1 MNLLDKINEELK
13 NAIKA
18 KDQIALQSIRAIKSE
33 LLLLRTKSGSP
44 NSFSDKEEMK
54 ILQKLIKQRKE
65 SAKIFR
71 EQNRIDLAGPEE
83 AQAKIIEGFLPEQLD
98 EEKIRE
104 YIKEIISNT
113 GSEGIKDMGKVMGM
127 ATSKMAGQ
135 ADGKTISIL
144 VKEILTSQ

>member
-1 MNLLDKINEELK
+1 
-13 NAIKA
+13 
-18 KDQIALQSIRAIKSE
+18 
-33 LLLLRTKSGSP
+33 
-44 NSFSDKEEMK
+44 MK

-71 EQNRIDLAGPEE
+71 EQNRIDLAEPEE

-98 EEKIRE
+98 EEQIRE
-104 YIKEIISNT
+104 YIEEIISST
-113 GSEGIKDMGKVMGM
+113 GSEGIKDMGKVMSL

-144 VKEILTSQ
+144 VKEILTS

>member
-1 MNLLDKINEELK
+1 MTLMNKITEELK
-13 NAIKA
+13 NAMRS
-18 KDQIALQSIRAIKSE
+18 KDEIALQSIRAIKSE
-33 LLLLRTKSGSP
+33 LLLLRTKSGSS

-71 EQNRIDLAGPEE
+71 EQNRIDLAKPEE

-144 VKEILTSQ
+144 VKEILTS

>member
-1 MNLLDKINEELK
+1 MTLMNKITEELK
-13 NAIKA
+13 KA
-18 KDQIALQSIRAIKSE
+18 MRSKDEIALQSIRAIKSE

-71 EQNRIDLAGPEE
+71 EQNRIDLAKPEE

-113 GSEGIKDMGKVMGM
+113 GSEGIKDMGKVMGI

-144 VKEILTSQ
+144 VKEILTS

>member
-1 MNLLDKINEELK
+1 MTLMNKITEELK
-13 NAIKA
+13 NAMRS
-18 KDQIALQSIRAIKSE
+18 KDEIALQSIRAIKSE

-104 YIKEIISNT
+104 YIKEIILNN
-113 GSEGIKDMGKVMGM
+113 GSEGIKDMGKVMGI

-144 VKEILTSQ
+144 VKEILTS

>member
-33 LLLLRTKSGSP
+33 LLLLNTKSGKAD
-44 NSFSDKEEMK
+44 SFSDQEELK

-71 EQNRIDLAGPEE
+71 EQSRIDLAELE
-83 AQAKIIEGFLPEQLD
+83 DAQAKIIERFLPEQLD
-98 EEKIRE
+98 EKKIRE
-104 YIKEIISNT
+104 NIQDIILNT
-113 GSEGIKDMGKVMGM
+113 ESKGMKDMGKVMSI

-135 ADGKTISIL
+135 ANGKTISTI
-144 VKEILTSQ
+144 VKEILNS

>member
-13 NAIKA
+13 NAMKA

-33 LLLLRTKSGSP
+33 LLLLNTKSGKAD
-44 NSFSDKEEMK
+44 SFSDQEELK

-71 EQNRIDLAGPEE
+71 EQSRIDLAEPED
-83 AQAKIIEGFLPEQLD
+83 AQAKIIERFLPEQLD
-98 EEKIRE
+98 EKKIRKN
-104 YIKEIISNT
+104 IQDIIINT
-113 GSEGIKDMGKVMGM
+113 GSKGMKDMGKVMSL

-135 ADGKTISIL
+135 ADGKTISTI
-144 VKEILTSQ
+144 VKEILSS

>member
-13 NAIKA
+13 NAMKA

-33 LLLLRTKSGSP
+33 LLLLNTKSGKT
-44 NSFSDKEEMK
+44 NSFSDQEELK

-71 EQNRIDLAGPEE
+71 EQSRIDLAEPED
-83 AQAKIIEGFLPEQLD
+83 AQAKIIERFLPEQLD
-98 EEKIRE
+98 EKKIRKN
-104 YIKEIISNT
+104 IQDIIINT
-113 GSEGIKDMGKVMGM
+113 GSKGMKDMGKVMSL

-135 ADGKTISIL
+135 ADGKTISTI
-144 VKEILTSQ
+144 VKEILSS

>member
-33 LLLLRTKSGSP
+33 LLLLNTKSGKAD
-44 NSFSDKEEMK
+44 SFSDQEELK

-71 EQNRIDLAGPEE
+71 EQSRIDLAELE
-83 AQAKIIEGFLPEQLD
+83 DAQAKIIERFLPEQLD
-98 EEKIRE
+98 EKKIRE
-104 YIKEIISNT
+104 NIQDIILNT
-113 GSEGIKDMGKVMGM
+113 GSKGMKDMGKVMSI

-135 ADGKTISIL
+135 ANGKTISTI
-144 VKEILTSQ
+144 VKEILNS

>member
-13 NAIKA
+13 NAMKA

-33 LLLLRTKSGSP
+33 LLLLNTKSGKT
-44 NSFSDKEEMK
+44 NSISDQEELK

-71 EQNRIDLAGPEE
+71 EQSRNDLAEPED
-83 AQAKIIEGFLPEQLD
+83 AQAKIIERFLPEQLD
-98 EEKIRE
+98 EKKIRE
-104 YIKEIISNT
+104 NIQDIILNT
-113 GSEGIKDMGKVMGM
+113 GSKGMKDMGKVMSL

-135 ADGKTISIL
+135 ADGKTISTI
-144 VKEILTSQ
+144 VKEILSS

>member
-1 MNLLDKINEELK
+1 MTLMNKITEELK
-13 NAIKA
+13 NAMRS
-18 KDQIALQSIRAIKSE
+18 KDEIALQSIRAIKSE

-71 EQNRIDLAGPEE
+71 EQNRIDLAEPEE

-144 VKEILTSQ
+144 VKEILIS

>member
-1 MNLLDKINEELK
+1 MTLMNKITEELK
-13 NAIKA
+13 NAMRS
-18 KDQIALQSIRAIKSE
+18 KDEIALQSIRAIKSE

-71 EQNRIDLAGPEE
+71 EQNRIDLAEPEE

-104 YIKEIISNT
+104 YIKEIILNN

-144 VKEILTSQ
+144 VKEILTS

>member
-33 LLLLRTKSGSP
+33 LLLLNTKSGKAD
-44 NSFSDKEEMK
+44 SFSDQEELK

-71 EQNRIDLAGPEE
+71 EQSRIDLAEPED
-83 AQAKIIEGFLPEQLD
+83 AQAKIIERFLPEQLD
-98 EEKIRE
+98 EKKIRE
-104 YIKEIISNT
+104 NIQDIILNT
-113 GSEGIKDMGKVMGM
+113 ESKGMKDMGKVMSI

-135 ADGKTISIL
+135 ANGKTISTI
-144 VKEILTSQ
+144 VKEILNS

>member
-13 NAIKA
+13 NAMKA

-33 LLLLRTKSGSP
+33 LLLLNTKSGKT
-44 NSFSDKEEMK
+44 NSFSDQEELK

-71 EQNRIDLAGPEE
+71 EQSRNDLAEPED
-83 AQAKIIEGFLPEQLD
+83 AQAKIIERFLPEQLD
-98 EEKIRE
+98 EKKIRE
-104 YIKEIISNT
+104 NIQDIILNT
-113 GSEGIKDMGKVMGM
+113 GSKGMKDMSKVMSI

-144 VKEILTSQ
+144 VKEILTS